1 MPNCRLKRLL
11 TVVLII
17 AWVCAGKPASAAAPP
32 EISARAA
39 ILIEWQTGTV
49 LMEKRG
55 FVRMHPA
62 SLTKMMTALVALER
76 GRLED
81 LVRVSE
87 EAASQPGSSMH
98 LRPGDV
104 FTLEDLLYGLML
116 VSGNDAAWAIAEHIG
131 KGLASEF
138 FELMNRRAKELGA
151 INTRFENPHGLTHP
165 NHYTTAFDLA
175 VIAKACMRHPFFKQL
190 VATKEKDAIEAE
202 SGVLLS
208 LENTNRLLWIVPGA
222 DGVKTGTTQ
231 AAGQCLVASA
241 TRDGMRLLSVVL
253 DSADRWHDTAALLEY
268 GFDNFRYVK
277 ALSAGDVILT
287 LPVSRSRAR
296 RVPILCAAE
305 LSACMPRYDVGLRIE
320 VDLPDSIDPCP
331 GGTAVGQAS
340 LRLGDQVVG
349 SCDLVT
355 GAWIGP
361 RTPLRILVCLA
372 YKALAS
378 LFSFGLL

>member
-222 DGVKTGTTQ
+222 DG
-231 AAGQCLVASA
+231 
-241 TRDGMRLLSVVL
+241 
-253 DSADRWHDTAALLEY
+253 
-268 GFDNFRYVK
+268 
-277 ALSAGDVILT
+277 
-287 LPVSRSRAR
+287 
-296 RVPILCAAE
+296 
-305 LSACMPRYDVGLRIE
+305 
-320 VDLPDSIDPCP
+320 
-331 GGTAVGQAS
+331 
-340 LRLGDQVVG
+340 
-349 SCDLVT
+349 
-355 GAWIGP
+355 
-361 RTPLRILVCLA
+361 
-372 YKALAS
+372 
-378 LFSFGLL
+378 